1 MVRAAVERE
10 FLSREGVAMR
20 AAERFRP
27 PARMMAWHREHV
39 FR

>member
-1 MVRAAVERE
+1 VERE
-10 FLSREGVAMR
+10 FLSREGDAMR

-27 PARMMAWHREHV
+27 PAGRMAWHREHV